1 MKRSFRFCGCF
12 VVLAGAG
19 YLASGCAGMP
29 DTGATTAIEPQIMPS
44 RPSDDR
50 DSGGVD
56 ADTLYKLMV
65 AEIAGQR
72 GDLELSVKN
81 YRELA
86 HSTRDI
92 GVIERA
98 IRIAVFA
105 RDDEASA
112 DIAQLW
118 LEVEPDNLDAHQVL
132 ATVAIRAGEVDQ
144 AVQHI
149 ATILAEGEGEL
160 SQKLWMVANLIS
172 REQDQATAMAV
183 MEKVLAQREDDAEAV
198 FAFAHVAIRLDD
210 LERARALLERV
221 MEIDPGNSSAA
232 MSYLSVLQ
240 RSGDQQTAL
249 AWLEESI
256 DRYAG
261 EFNMRLVYA
270 RLLTDARRFDDA
282 RQQFEMLL
290 EQAPDNPDVLY
301 ALGLLNLQ
309 AYRLDDAVVYFE
321 RLSTQA
327 QLEQEARYYLGR
339 IAEEQGQYE
348 QAGDY
353 YLGIDA
359 GEHYFDAQVRMA
371 LLLAAQDRIDAAR
384 EHLQGIE
391 PETDAQQVM
400 LTQAE
405 GEMLVK
411 QKRYEDAMAVYDE
424 ALARDTDNHELLY
437 TRALLAEKMDRLDI
451 LERDLRRILEQD
463 PDHAQAL
470 NALGYTLADRTDR
483 IDEAYDLIKRALELS
498 PDDFYILDS
507 MGWVLYR
514 KGRLDEAVTYLRR
527 ALEIRNDP
535 EVAAHLGEVLWVK
548 GDKEG
553 AREIWQSAL
562 EATPGDERLLQVIRR
577 FDP

>member
-1 MKRSFRFCGCF
+1 MF
-12 VVLAGAG
+12 
-19 YLASGCAGMP
+19 
-29 DTGATTAIEPQIMPS
+29 S
-44 RPSDDR
+44 RPADAR
-50 DSGGVD
+50 DPDGID

-72 GDLELSVKN
+72 GNLELSLKN

-86 HSTRDI
+86 HTTRDI

-105 RDDEASA
+105 RDDEATME
-112 DIAQLW
+112 IAQLW

-132 ATVAIRAGEVDQ
+132 AIVAIRAGEVDR
-144 AVQHI
+144 AVEHLRI
-149 ATILAEGEGEL
+149 ILIEDEGEID
-160 SQKLWMVANLIS
+160 QKLWMVANLIS

-183 MEKVLAQREDDAEAV
+183 MEKVLAQHKDDPEAV
-198 FAFAHVAIRLDD
+198 FAFAHVAIRLNDM
-210 LERARALLERV
+210 ERARTLLERV
-221 MEIDPGNSSAA
+221 MELDPGNTNAA

-240 RSGDQQTAL
+240 RSGDQQAAL
-249 AWLEESI
+249 AWLEQNV
-256 DRYAG
+256 DRYAE
-261 EFNMRLVYA
+261 EFNVRLVYA

-282 RQQFEMLL
+282 RQQFEILY
-290 EQAPDNPDVLY
+290 EQSPENPDVLY

-309 AYRLDDAVVYFE
+309 AYRLEQAIVYFE
-321 RLSTQA
+321 KLSQQD
-327 QLEQEARYYLGR
+327 QLTHEAHYYLGR
-339 IAEEQGQYE
+339 IAEEQGNFG

-353 YLGIDA
+353 YLGIEA
-359 GEHYFDAQVRMA
+359 GEHHFDAQVRMA
-371 LLLAAQDRIDAAR
+371 LLLAKQDRIDAAR

-391 PETDAQQVM
+391 PETDAQQIL

-405 GEMLVK
+405 GEMLVE
-411 QKRYEDAMAVYDE
+411 QKRYEDAMAVYDA
-424 ALARDTDNHELLY
+424 ALARDADNKELLY

-527 ALEIRNDP
+527 ALAIRNDP

-548 GDKEG
+548 GDREG

-562 EATPGDERLLQVIRR
+562 EMTPGDERLLQVIKR

>member
-1 MKRSFRFCGCF
+1 MLTGFT
-12 VVLAGAG
+12 VVLLGAGALG
-19 YLASGCAGMP
+19 AGCATGP
-29 DTGATTAIEPQIMPS
+29 DAGAANAIEPEAMPA
-44 RPSDDR
+44 RAPST
-50 DSGGVD
+50 SEPGGIS
-56 ADTLYKLMV
+56 ADTLYKFIV

-72 GDLELSVKN
+72 GHLELSVAN
-81 YRELA
+81 YRDLA

-92 GVIERA
+92 AVIERA

-105 RDDEASA
+105 RDDEAAA

-118 LEVEPDNLDAHQVL
+118 LEVEPGSLDAHQVL
-132 ATVAIRAGEVDQ
+132 ATVAIRAGDVDR
-144 AVQHI
+144 AVRHLG
-149 ATILAEGEGEL
+149 TILADGEGEL

-172 REQDQATAMAV
+172 REKDQETALKV
-183 MEKVLAQREDDAEAV
+183 MEEVLAERQADPEAM
-198 FAFAHVAIRLDD
+198 FAFAHVAIRMNDLD
-210 LERARALLERV
+210 RARELLERV
-221 MEIDPGNSSAA
+221 MEIEPDNATAA
-232 MSYLSVLQ
+232 TSYLAVLQ
-240 RSGDQQTAL
+240 RQGDQQAAL
-249 AWLEESI
+249 AWLEEGI
-256 DRYAG
+256 DHFAD
-261 EFNMRLVYA
+261 EFNIRLVYA
-270 RLLTDARRFDDA
+270 RLLTEVRRFDDA
-282 RQQFEMLL
+282 RRQFEILAQQSP
-290 EQAPDNPDVLY
+290 ENPDVLY

-309 AYRLDDAVVYFE
+309 SYRLEEAEAYFM
-321 RLSTQA
+321 RLADLALMTS
-327 QLEQEARYYLGR
+327 EAHYYLGR
-339 IAEEQGQYE
+339 IAEEQGNYE

-353 YLGIDA
+353 YLGIDS

-371 LLLAAQDRIDAAR
+371 LLLARQDQIDAAR
-384 EHLQGIE
+384 EHLQGIK
-391 PETDAQQVM
+391 PETDAERTL

-405 GEMLVK
+405 GEMLVQ
-411 QKRYEDAMAVYDE
+411 QKRYEDAMAVYDK
-424 ALARDTDNHELLY
+424 ALAADADNQELLY

-451 LERDLRRILEQD
+451 LERDLRRILAQE

-498 PDDFYILDS
+498 PNDFYILDS

-527 ALEIRNDP
+527 ALAIRNDP

-562 EATPGDERLLQVIRR
+562 EITPGDERLLQVIKR